1 MYVMLDHFQNE
12 ESAYAF
18 IEHIRWPDGPICPH
32 CGRWRNIGALRG
44 PTTRMGLY
52 KCYECSKPFTVKL
65 GTMLE
70 GAHLP
75 LHAWLRAVWLFTS
88 QVRRPSIRD
97 LASATGL
104 TNKSAANMQARIE
117 RRLAG
122 KDGWVRP
129 VDTACRD
136 EEHTERDATPVE
148 PFLSPRLLAQ
158 RAFAD
163 LGLRLECDR
172 SGHRFEELLALLLN
186 SDEEELADDRSLDLR
201 STHFE
206 IVAPAVEPGRG
217 RRLC

>member
-65 GTMLE
+65 GTLLE

-75 LHAWLRAVWLFTS
+75 LHAWLRAVLLFTS
-88 QVRRPSIRD
+88 QVRRPSVRD

-104 TNKSAANMQARIE
+104 TIKSAANMLARIE
-117 RRLAG
+117 SRLDG
-122 KDGWVRP
+122 RDGWQRP
-129 VDTACRD
+129 VEAPCHKSDKELREA
-136 EEHTERDATPVE
+136 APVE

-158 RAFAD
+158 RAFCD
-163 LGLRLECDR
+163 LGLRLACDR
-172 SGHRFEELLALLLN
+172 SGHRFEELLAILLN
-186 SDEEELADDRSLDLR
+186 GDEEDAADAQSLGLR
-201 STHFE
+201 STQFE
-206 IVAPAVEPGRG
+206 IVTPAVEPGRG